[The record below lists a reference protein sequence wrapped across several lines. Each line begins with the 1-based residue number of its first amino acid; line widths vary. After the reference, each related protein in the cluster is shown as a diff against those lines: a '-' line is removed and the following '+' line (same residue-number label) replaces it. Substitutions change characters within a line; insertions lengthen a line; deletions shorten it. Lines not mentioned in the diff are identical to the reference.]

1 MKCLIIQPIHE
12 AGLDALRLAGI
23 QPLLCPRSDMATV
36 AQHIVGVDAVITRD
50 AGLDAAAFSAADR
63 LTAVVI
69 HGTGHDS
76 VDKSA
81 AACGGVL
88 IANTPGANA
97 RSVSEL
103 AVGLAISVARQISA
117 ADQATRSGQADFRES
132 TRFFELTGK
141 TALIVGWGAIGRDT
155 GRMLAQ
161 AFEMHLLVHSPR
173 VPQIRG
179 VQPVATLSAGLALA
193 DLVFLHA
200 PLRDETR
207 NMINHDSLSAM
218 KPGAVLIN
226 MARAGLVD
234 EAALTAAI
242 RSGHLGGAGLDVYSA
257 GAPMGPLAAHKNVIF
272 TPHLGG
278 TTEDALSRVALQAAR
293 HVITALR
300 GQLPETAL
308 NADVW
313 RPRE

>member
-12 AGLDALRLAGI
+12 AGLEALREAGI
-23 QPLLCPRSDMATV
+23 QPLLCPAPDMATV

-50 AGLDAAAFSAADR
+50 AGLDAAAFAAADR

-69 HGTGHDS
+69 HGVGHDP
-76 VDKSA
+76 VDKA
-81 AACGGVL
+81 AAARDGVL

-103 AVGLAISVARQISA
+103 AVGLAIAVARRISA
-117 ADQATRSGQADFRES
+117 ADQAARSGQANFRAS
-132 TRFFELTGK
+132 AQFTELTGK
-141 TALIVGWGAIGRDT
+141 TALIVGWGATGRDT

-161 AFEMHLLVHSPR
+161 AFGMHLLVYSPR
-173 VPQIRG
+173 VPQIHG
-179 VQPVATLSAGLALA
+179 AEPVASLAEGLARA

-200 PLRDETR
+200 PLSDQTR
-207 NMINHDSLSAM
+207 NMINDNSLAAM
-218 KPGAVLIN
+218 KPGAILIN

-257 GAPMGPLAAHKNVIF
+257 EAPMGPLAAHENVIF

-278 TTEDALSRVALQAAR
+278 TTEDALRRVALEAAR
-293 HVITALR
+293 HVISALR
-300 GQLPETAL
+300 GQLPETAQ